1 MSNENPFIYMQRT
14 ISMLTMLLG
23 KTITLLVLASSV
35 VNADRNHDDDTI
47 GIHKDEHTGY
57 TFVVD
62 DLVWLT
68 FIMLMVILISWA
80 CCFVY
85 PDTPPQPPPC
95 RQCPSAC
102 NPVIHVKI
110 DDPCARQYRKKN
122 DNNAFTPKS
131 FDEGD
136 PTAPHTAQTD
146 CF

>member
-1 MSNENPFIYMQRT
+1 
-14 ISMLTMLLG
+14 MLTMLLG

-35 VNADRNHDDDTI
+35 VNADRNDDAV